1 MTKGQSSILINTI
14 LLGLTLLYTPA
25 SAQAPLPATDV
36 YASTIQNTVLE
47 AQEESRTD
55 TPIRT
60 VDAGGHNVG
69 IGVVQRAAG
78 NTLGGAL
85 HNYVTEVYYML
96 EGVGTLVTGGSL
108 IDPVIRGDDASQVT
122 LINGPGVSGKG
133 ISGGVSRV
141 LREGD
146 MVIIPADTPHWW
158 SSVEDSV
165 VYTVVRVDPDQFVT
179 LR

>member
-25 SAQAPLPATDV
+25 SAQVPLPATDV

-78 NTLGGAL
+78 NTLGGL
-85 HNYVTEVYYML
+85 
-96 EGVGTLVTGGSL
+96 SL
-108 IDPVIRGDDASQVT
+108 IHI
-122 LINGPGVSGKG
+122 
-133 ISGGVSRV
+133 
-141 LREGD
+141 
-146 MVIIPADTPHWW
+146 
-158 SSVEDSV
+158 
-165 VYTVVRVDPDQFVT
+165 
-179 LR
+179 